1 MSEPIV
7 VDIEW
12 LNAAGDGVAR
22 HRQREITVPFTI
34 PGERVRVSL
43 PPSPPRDARSLQGRI
58 LDILRPSP
66 HRVVARCAHF
76 GPNAEGGGPCGG
88 CAWQHIA
95 YPEQLRLK
103 TGIVSRLVAAALP
116 GAPDVRPMLPATP
129 LSDPWGYRHKVHFV
143 VDESQFMGHYVRGSR
158 RIVPV
163 YECPVHDE
171 RGNRLAF
178 ALADALNRSTTTGAA
193 PARRSS
199 RSQRAGGAGRSA
211 IDRADGADR
220 SRRPARSTTLESV
233 AIRVA
238 GASDEVMATL
248 VVRDDGDRY
257 LRNATR
263 AVLDGQE
270 APTSLHINLH
280 PRDDGYIFGRETRRI
295 TGPARLREVVAGTTF
310 LISPTAFF
318 QTNVRAAELLVSL
331 VLDVIPPAVPV
342 LDLYAGAG
350 LFALPLARAGH
361 AVVAIE
367 ENREAVA
374 DGEASL
380 RLNGIAPASCRFI
393 AQPVETA
400 LHRAAGRRPPRPDTV
415 VVLDP
420 PREGCSA
427 AVVEGVFADVQ
438 PRLAVYISCNPE
450 ALARDLAAAA
460 AHGYRVQSLQP
471 VDMFPHT
478 AHIETVA
485 VLERRG

>member
-7 VDIEW
+7 VDIES

-22 HRQREITVPFTI
+22 HRQRDITVPFTI
-34 PGERVRVSL
+34 PGERARVSL
-43 PPSPPRDARSLQGRI
+43 PPSPPRDAPALSGRLI
-58 LDILRPSP
+58 EILRPSP
-66 HRVVARCAHF
+66 HRVVAKCAHF

-103 TGIVSRLVAAALP
+103 SALVTRLVRAAVG
-116 GAPDVRPMLPATP
+116 GAPAARATLPATP
-129 LSDPWGYRHKVHFV
+129 LAEPWGYRHKVHFV
-143 VDESQFMGHYVRGSR
+143 VDESQLMGHYVRGSR

-171 RGNRLAF
+171 RGNRVAF
-178 ALADALNRSTTTGAA
+178 ALGDALTRGDRSASA
-193 PARRSS
+193 IRPPRSRGS
-199 RSQRAGGAGRSA
+199 ERPGRSN
-211 IDRADGADR
+211 RPDGPDR
-220 SRRPARSTTLESV
+220 SRRPGRSTALESV

-238 GASDEVMATL
+238 AASAEVMATL
-248 VVRDDGDRY
+248 VVRDDGDRH

-263 AVLDGQE
+263 AVLAGSD
-270 APTSLHINLH
+270 APTALHINLH

-295 TGPARLREVVAGTTF
+295 TGPARLREDVAGTSF

-318 QTNVRAAELLVSL
+318 QTNVRAAEILVRL
-331 VLDVIPPAVPV
+331 VLEAVPAKAAV

-350 LFALPLARAGH
+350 LFALPLARRGH
-361 AVVAIE
+361 AVLAIE
-367 ENREAVA
+367 ENHEAVA

-380 RLNGIAPASCRFI
+380 RLNGIAAAACRFI
-393 AQPVETA
+393 AQPVEEA
-400 LHRAAGRRPPRPDTV
+400 LRRATERRPSLQRPDDV
-415 VVLDP
+415 VVMDP

-427 AVVEGVFADVQ
+427 EVIDGVFADIQ
-438 PRLAVYISCNPE
+438 PRMAIYVSCNPE
-450 ALARDLAAAA
+450 ALARDLEAAAG
-460 AHGYRVQSLQP
+460 HGYRVQSLQP

-485 VLERRG
+485 VLVRAS